1 MEHKQKKT
9 SKPYSPEFRERA
21 VRLLME
27 HRDEYQSEAAALT
40 AIAGKLGCS
49 PDSLRVW
56 ARQAQRDGGE
66 RPGPTSEE
74 KARIKELERENRELR
89 QANEILRKAS
99 AYFCPGGA
107 RPPVSQMIAFI
118 EESRDALGVEPICRA
133 LQFAPSTYYE
143 RRSIALDPDRASARA
158 RSDAALS
165 VKIDKAWADNRKLY
179 GARKVWHVL
188 LRDGEDVA
196 RCTVERLMRSLGI
209 KGVIRG
215 KKVITTNPDTS
226 LPCPDDKVNRLFKS
240 DRPNKLWVSDF
251 TYVPTWSGTVY
262 VAFVIDV
269 FARRIVGWR
278 TSTSMKTQFVLDA
291 LEQAIW
297 QRKTPDNKELVHHSD
312 RGSQYLSIKYTERLA
327 EAEIDL
333 SVGTVGDA
341 YDNAL
346 AECVI
351 GLFKT
356 EVINQI
362 GPWKSMR
369 EVEWETLKWVD
380 WYNNRRLLG
389 PIGYITPAEAEE
401 AFYAN
406 LNTLDMVA

>member
-1 MEHKQKKT
+1 
-9 SKPYSPEFRERA
+9 
-21 VRLLME
+21 
-27 HRDEYQSEAAALT
+27 
-40 AIAGKLGCS
+40 
-49 PDSLRVW
+49 
-56 ARQAQRDGGE
+56 
-66 RPGPTSEE
+66 
-74 KARIKELERENRELR
+74 
-89 QANEILRKAS
+89 
-99 AYFCPGGA
+99 
-107 RPPVSQMIAFI
+107 MIAFI
-118 EESRDALGVEPICRA
+118 EESREALGVEPICKA

-143 RRSIALDPDRASARA
+143 RRAIARDPDRASLRA
-158 RSDAALS
+158 KSDAALS
-165 VKIDKAWADNRKLY
+165 LKIDGAWADNRKLY

-188 LRDGEDVA
+188 RRGGEDVA
-196 RCTVERLMRSLGI
+196 RCTVERLMRALGI
-209 KGVIRG
+209 KGVVRG

-226 LPCPDDKVNRLFKS
+226 LPCPDDKVNRLFKA

-269 FARRIVGWR
+269 FVRRIVGWR

-297 QRKTPDNKELVHHSD
+297 QRKTPDNKDLVHHSD

-401 AFYAN
+401 TFYAN